1 MNFLVKTKSSTRD
14 GDNLAQ
20 DDDFI
25 SEKSFSIL
33 NSEFERGSDTEDSL
47 IDKLRLLI
55 LQTYEDDLLKSATTK
70 QPSLKNQTD
79 TLTDAC
85 KADTDQLKNNFMQ
98 NLLQLLHNV
107 EFEFGYETPAE
118 KYVRD
123 ALSNYGTFVREW
135 INDIYLKNLNDP
147 QTLSRIL
154 RVISH
159 FEYSQMYPQGMTIA
173 ISATRNEDTEVQEC
187 GIRCFENW
195 EAIDSL
201 PILKNIYI
209 SESWLNDYL
218 EDVIADLEGLNTK
231 CRF

>member
-1 MNFLVKTKSSTRD
+1 MSILKTTESSTRD
-14 GDNLAQ
+14 GDDLVQ
-20 DDDFI
+20 DDAFI
-25 SEKSFSIL
+25 SEKAFSII

-47 IDKLRLLI
+47 IDKLRLLF
-55 LQTYEDDLLKSATTK
+55 LQTYEEDFIKSATTK
-70 QPSLKNQTD
+70 QPSLKNQTE
-79 TLTDAC
+79 TLADAC
-85 KADTDQLKNNFMQ
+85 KSNTEQLKNNFVQ

-118 KYVRD
+118 KYVRE
-123 ALSNYGTFVREW
+123 ALSKYGTFVREW
-135 INDIYLKNLNDP
+135 INDIFLQSLDDP
-147 QTLSRIL
+147 QTLSGIL

-159 FEYSQMYPQGMTIA
+159 FEYSLMYPQGMTIA
-173 ISATRNEDTEVQEC
+173 ISATRHEDAEVQEC

-218 EDVIADLEGLNTK
+218 KDVITDLEGLNT
-231 CRF
+231 